1 MLDSFMDTSHCVRPQ
16 LSFFSSAVARRDG
29 VTGFTN
35 LRPMNFKTCIR
46 ACSHQHAVSVSR
58 FPYT

>member
-1 MLDSFMDTSHCVRPQ
+1 MLGSFMDTSQDVHPQ

-35 LRPMNFKTCIR
+35 LRPMNFKTCIH
-46 ACSHQHAVSVSR
+46 ACSHQHTQCVFRRSR
-58 FPYT
+58 T